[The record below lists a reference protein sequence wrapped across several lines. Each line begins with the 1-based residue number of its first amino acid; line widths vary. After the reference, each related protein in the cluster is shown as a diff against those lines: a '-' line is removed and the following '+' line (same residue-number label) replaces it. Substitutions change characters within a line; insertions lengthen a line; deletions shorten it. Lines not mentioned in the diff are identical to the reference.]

1 MKTILITESV
11 FLVDA
16 AFQKR
21 PNPVP
26 THSTRRIACFLFC
39 SEAPTTTNDNAKC
52 MHFATAHAHQKRAS
66 YETLF
71 FCFSDYAPTPALGIL
86 GTRIVGGIGGV
97 GGVGGVGGFGGSS
110 TRFVTVYPSV

>member
-11 FLVDA
+11 FFFDA

-26 THSTRRIACFLFC
+26 TRSTRRFVYASFRTD
-39 SEAPTTTNDNAKC
+39 APTATNDNAKC

-71 FCFSDYAPTPALGIL
+71 FGSRDYTPTPALGIL

>member
-26 THSTRRIACFLFC
+26 TRPTRRIVYASFRTD
-39 SEAPTTTNDNAKC
+39 APTTTNDNAKC
-52 MHFATAHAHQKRAS
+52 MHF
-66 YETLF
+66 
-71 FCFSDYAPTPALGIL
+71 PPAQ
-86 GTRIVGGIGGV
+86 
-97 GGVGGVGGFGGSS
+97 
-110 TRFVTVYPSV
+110 